1 MTSRPRSWQ
10 DSCLNSHNSHNNN
23 TSYLYHIFSPKFAEC
38 STCHPLAFHLCSHL
52 WFRKPRCR
60 QPRRPDG
67 NLDQPFLAVGQRQC
81 LIDST
86 TSVRWLR
93 WAQRPLVLSA
103 DGFPSKPS
111 REAGGIFTRPVLSS
125 VWVFVISSALT
136 PVTGRELWWEGRGRR
151 SLETHPWASY
161 LEDSLEALSGRNSA
175 GTVMMIPCVSKVCA
189 ASKPF
194 HSLCHCHAITGMDA
208 DAVILYSMVPAL
220 LSRFFSCQSLLNHWA
235 LVTLASFCNMD
246 KPCSFSF
253 LLPGTLFLSPCP
265 WSPFPRLVSA
275 HPIYLNSL
283 RSLPQV
289 SLSRPSN

>member
-10 DSCLNSHNSHNNN
+10 DSWLNSHNSPNNN
-23 TSYLYHIFSPKFAEC
+23 TSYLYHIFSPKSAEC

-67 NLDQPFLAVGQRQC
+67 NLDQPFLAVGQRPC

-86 TSVRWLR
+86 TVRWLR
-93 WAQRPLVLSA
+93 WAQRPRVLSA
-103 DGFPSKPS
+103 DSFPSKPS
-111 REAGGIFTRPVLSS
+111 REARGIFTRPVLSS

-194 HSLCHCHAITGMDA
+194 HSLCHCHAITGVDA
-208 DAVILYSMVPAL
+208 EAVILYSMVPAL
-220 LSRFFSCQSLLNHWA
+220 LSRFFLCQSLLNHWA
-235 LVTLASFCNMD
+235 LATLASFCNMD
-246 KPCSFSF
+246 KPCSFSCLKELAHAVPSAWNTF
-253 LLPGTLFLSPCP
+253 LFSLP
-265 WSPFPRLVSA
+265 LVSIPKA
-275 HPIYLNSL
+275 SL
-283 RSLPQV
+283 CS
-289 SLSRPSN
+289 SYIS